1 MTRASRQIQ
10 TAGSFFYGDD
20 DIDGDNDY
28 CDRYNDDCDGDND
41 NGDDGDNKVL
51 LCRFF
56 YGWHDFIR
64 TRCPLYVY

>member
-1 MTRASRQIQ
+1 MVMMILMVTM
-10 TAGSFFYGDD
+10 
-20 DIDGDNDY
+20 NY
-28 CDRYNDDCDGDND
+28 CDRFNDDCDGDND
-41 NGDDGDNKVL
+41 NIDDGDNNVL